1 MDDLIDQDSWEGLS
15 PETIEKH
22 LPAMFHEVDL
32 AGRAAIARTCKVR
45 TVGPGQVLI
54 ADARMPD
61 HLGYVL
67 DGVLGLRKSLIGGPT
82 GIIGILV
89 ATNIYGPMVR
99 GVAACQV
106 EALTPARLLTFPCQ
120 PLEQLLHDRPDIA
133 RSFLLTALD
142 EVDAMRGWLA
152 LPGARKIV
160 VRLVSFLLVLC
171 RRTSVDGER
180 AAGNRPAMP
189 VNIPIRRKDLA
200 DHLQTTVKSLSRALL
215 ALERDGLIA
224 MIDPHT
230 LHIVDMDAL
239 SRLALED
246 FNLVQPTGNSAG

>member
-1 MDDLIDQDSWEGLS
+1 
-15 PETIEKH
+15 
-22 LPAMFHEVDL
+22 
-32 AGRAAIARTCKVR
+32 
-45 TVGPGQVLI
+45 
-54 ADARMPD
+54 
-61 HLGYVL
+61 
-67 DGVLGLRKSLIGGPT
+67 
-82 GIIGILV
+82 
-89 ATNIYGPMVR
+89 
-99 GVAACQV
+99 
-106 EALTPARLLTFPCQ
+106 
-120 PLEQLLHDRPDIA
+120 
-133 RSFLLTALD
+133 
-142 EVDAMRGWLA
+142 MRGWFA

-239 SRLALED
+239 SRLAMED